1 MRWRQGNMARTFL
14 VRAFVCL
21 ALTLP
26 PPAAAQASRTK
37 EYSLD
42 ISRQPLTRA
51 LEQLNDQT
59 NLYYAYIPASA
70 EEEQTLVGSLKG
82 NYQIDQ
88 ALTELLRSTALT
100 FEWTAAKNVSIVRRP
115 PAPKPPPP
123 PAKQPRAGLRDKQHV
138 PEQESTDDEIL
149 ERVVTTWRSP
159 FRSIP
164 PPWTA
169 GFAFDRKL
177 LERTGLSTVGD
188 LMLLIPQQPF
198 LRPDGFR
205 TNGAQYA
212 ELRGL
217 GPDTT
222 LVLISGR
229 LAFAGAASYQ
239 VNAFELNQLPL
250 SAVERVE
257 VQLDSISVRHGADA
271 IGGIVNIV
279 LRDTVDAPSIEVRHG
294 AAAGGGEQDQ
304 ASISAGYRGDN
315 VVAAL
320 IVDYRE
326 LSPLFGAERS
336 LWRDQDYRRFGGPD
350 LRSPLTSPGNV
361 FGLPLILSIG
371 APFAGVPAHT
381 RGPITEP
388 DEFRS

>member
-1 MRWRQGNMARTFL
+1 MARTFL
-14 VRAFVCL
+14 VCAFVCL

-37 EYSLD
+37 EYPLD

-51 LEQLNDQT
+51 LEALNKQT
-59 NLYYAYIPASA
+59 NLLYAYIPASS
-70 EEEQTLVGSLKG
+70 EEEQQLVGPLKG
-82 NYQIDQ
+82 NYRIDK
-88 ALTELLRSTALT
+88 ALTELLRSTELT
-100 FEWTAAKNVSIVRRP
+100 FEWTAGKNVSIVRRP

-123 PAKQPRAGLRDKQHV
+123 PAQQPRAGLRDKQHV
-138 PEQESTDDEIL
+138 PVQESRDEIL
-149 ERVVTTWRSP
+149 ERVVTTWRSR
-159 FRSIP
+159 FRSLP
-164 PPWTA
+164 DPSTA
-169 GFAFDRKL
+169 GFVFDRKL

-229 LAFAGAASYQ
+229 RAFASAASYA
-239 VNAFELNQLPL
+239 VNAFDLNQLPL

-271 IGGIVNIV
+271 IGGIVNVV
-279 LRDTVDAPSIEVRHG
+279 LRDNIDHPSIEVRHG

-304 ASISAGYRGDN
+304 ASISTGYRDDN
-315 VVAAL
+315 VVAAV

-326 LSPLFGAERS
+326 LSPLFGVERG
-336 LWRDQDYRRFGGPD
+336 LWRDQD
-350 LRSPLTSPGNV
+350 
-361 FGLPLILSIG
+361 
-371 APFAGVPAHT
+371 
-381 RGPITEP
+381 
-388 DEFRS
+388 